1 MSPQAPAEA
10 AIVAVIGVGGTIAM
24 VPTSDGGVSPQL
36 TAADLVQAVPGLAEH
51 GDRLRV
57 VDFRRM
63 PGAWLSFADLDDL
76 RTAVDQAIA
85 GGAAG
90 VVVTTG
96 TDSIE
101 EMAYY
106 LDLRH
111 TRPEPLVVTGA
122 MRNPAT
128 AGADGPANLLAA
140 VATATDPAARDRG
153 VLVVLNDEIHLAAR
167 VQKSHTTSP
176 AAFTSPNAGPAGRLV
191 EGTPRW
197 LTGPVTRRSVP
208 AAYPGATARAVRVML
223 HTVTLDD
230 DPVFLADAE
239 SRMDGLVVAG
249 MGVGHVPA
257 VLVEPLTKAAAAIPV
272 VLASRIGRGPVLT
285 SSYGFPG
292 SERDLL
298 GRGLIPAGF
307 LDPLKARVLL
317 RTLLAA
323 GATGEQ
329 IRQEFADDVS

>member
-1 MSPQAPAEA
+1 MSQALTEVPA
-10 AIVAVIGVGGTIAM
+10 VAVIGVGGTIAM
-24 VPTSDGGVSPQL
+24 VPTSAGGVSPQL
-36 TAADLVQAVPGLAEH
+36 TATDLVQAVPGLAEH
-51 GDRLRV
+51 RLSV
-57 VDFRRM
+57 VDFRRV
-63 PGAWLSFADLDDL
+63 PGAWLSFADLDEL
-76 RTAVDQAIA
+76 LTAIDEAMSA
-85 GGAAG
+85 GAAG

-111 TRPEPLVVTGA
+111 TRPEPVVVTGA

-140 VATATDPAARDRG
+140 VVTAADPAARDRG
-153 VLVVLNDEIHLAAR
+153 VLVVLQDEIHLAAR
-167 VQKSHTTSP
+167 VQKTHTTSP
-176 AAFTSPNAGPAGRLV
+176 SAFASPNAGPAGRLV

-197 LTGPVTRRSVP
+197 LTGPVIRRSVP
-208 AAYPGATARAVRVML
+208 TAYPGSAATAPRVLL

-230 DPVFLADAE
+230 DPAFLADAE
-239 SRMDGLVVAG
+239 SRMDGLIVAG

-285 SSYGFPG
+285 WAYGFPG
-292 SERDLL
+292 SERDLI

-317 RTLLAA
+317 RTLLAS
-323 GATGEQ
+323 GASREQ
-329 IRQEFADDVS
+329 IRQVFTDDIS